1 VIEQLAEGIM
11 IRGKV
16 TCMGQMKGYEFNMPS
31 MDFDDERGIEYK
43 AAWLIEDAT
52 KA

>member
-1 VIEQLAEGIM
+1 M

-31 MDFDDERGIEYK
+31 MDFDDERGIEYN